1 MSKYVTFKRTALLML
16 MFLLAWC
23 LPMKGE
29 SNGYSLSVFERN
41 IFFPVNSNYRSESC
55 LFKPAGAPST
65 IYALFKWNDP
75 TAGDKF
81 QVSVNDSSF
90 EQTSDSFWFTI
101 DESNSNYVQFNYSEL
116 SATVGDSAAYTVSLY
131 ASQDATGTALA
142 TFTGCLKAV
151 SFKTTWSSN
160 AVRGNVGEDIPVS
173 LQITEIGG
181 FETTNMELRIYKM
194 EGLTLSCSSATLQES
209 ETSNEYILPIAD
221 LQTENSFS
229 FTLKA
234 EKELSSKVFNPR
246 FYKGED
252 LILGSS
258 VPVVIPYTVSS
269 ADSVGLMKIGTD
281 NNNPVIEE
289 YVKNR
294 AWLSGETNDKIS
306 TWWYNVSPDR
316 LRNLSLLHWKD
327 SLTVLDVTPFD
338 SLTSLFI
345 NGCNISSLDLSSLTH
360 LQTVYLL
367 NTKLPSFSAVKFPT
381 NGITTIE
388 GNIKIENLGD
398 PIEGSTYREMTAGD
412 TIDLTGYMADSDLF
426 GQSYFTWYDNSGN
439 QVVFDSIATGK
450 YILPTVVESGVRYR
464 CKITTEK
471 YPNWY
476 SETNYIQLKRG
487 AITYSEEDIALLK
500 ALAAANPNSV
510 ALGQFVADSVKGW
523 EEPWAEYSVDPNRRV
538 AVDWNNET
546 PARIVKLRLRE
557 MRGEI
562 TSLDLT
568 GFTELEYLDCRDLNS
583 YSNNLEFSTLDLS
596 QNTKL
601 TYLNIGNCRFSS
613 LDLSNNPLLEQIY
626 ANSNKF
632 ETLDLSKHSSLQYL
646 SIYSCDSLRGIDFTK
661 FSSLKFLDIGGTTY
675 FGEIAKNP
683 LQTITNLYCN
693 YTNYELLDFSKYP
706 NLRGYGVPSN
716 IEELD
721 VSGTS
726 GLTYLDMGGSK
737 VRYSTLTKPEGTNI
751 GTGCNSRMRIPGLEN
766 IYTEENPLYTI
777 HKGDTIDLSS
787 EAYVGT
793 VASIYK
799 WIDVTSATEVEE
811 NTIFEPIEGQLGKFV
826 YNGNGTVGR
835 QYRCCIMNQTYNS
848 NLWFHGSLSYNNGGA
863 WNVWTYSIKFSGTYN
878 SSEIAALEQIIN
890 QIDDEGLTAWWQSGE
905 WKYETNITYQSSR
918 TSPERFAIGWTLE
931 SSTGELHLTALDIRF
946 FDGLKELDASVFT
959 KLNSLS
965 VMNCPNLETLSASGC
980 ANLKS
985 FGCCSPYTGTT
996 RSLTSVTLP
1005 ENKESLTSVCV
1016 RGETKLTSLDL
1027 TDYKNLKYID
1037 LLASDL
1043 SPINLADF
1051 DSLRDYYVPLKT
1063 TQVDLTKA
1071 ANLEWFIPIYS
1082 QLKYSDVTVEPGKT
1096 YRCTKDGDP
1105 DKWGGSPTYIKVEG
1119 LREDMLEPTTYVY
1132 RTPYYAVANG
1142 EQIDLLAER
1151 VINGNV
1157 TTVTGYAYDR
1167 SSNAKKELTVAYD
1180 ESGKLSIEGAQP
1192 NDRFDIK
1199 FANATFAYWYM
1210 HLQGHIY
1217 TVDGDANL
1225 DSEVDVR
1232 DVVVTANHIVKDSTN
1247 MLPDSLF
1254 GFNQADVNYSK
1265 VLDVTDVQ
1273 GIINLILGKPV
1284 TKSLDLRATIPSVEL
1299 FVENGILYMNAEAPV
1314 AAVQLELGGVTKAE
1328 SLLGKAATFTQVSA
1342 VNETVRIIGY
1352 NMNGETIPAG
1362 KSALMK
1368 WTEGA
1373 TLVNV
1378 VLSDSKAES
1387 LNVITKGIPTAN
1399 ETITVTAGKPE
1410 IVNYPNPFQ
1419 STTTLVYQLDEAV
1432 DKAFVQVY
1440 ALNGAL
1446 VDVVSGLDTQAGEN
1460 RYVYSTRLAAGTYF
1474 YRLVTQK
1481 QGVTTYSKSNIFM
1494 IK

>member
-29 SNGYSLSVFERN
+29 SNGYSLPIFEKN
-41 IFFPVNSNYRSESC
+41 HFLNANLNGTYTTSSYLS
-55 LFKPAGAPST
+55 KPEGAPST

-75 TAGDKF
+75 ASVDKF
-81 QVSVNDSSF
+81 QVSVNNSSF

-101 DESNSNYVQFNYSEL
+101 DESITNTNNVRFEYSKL

-142 TFTGCLKAV
+142 TFTGYFKAV
-151 SFKTTWSSN
+151 GFKTTWSSN

-181 FETTNMELRIYKM
+181 FETTNMELRITKR
-194 EGLTLSCSSATLQES
+194 EALTLSCSSATLQES
-209 ETSNEYILPIAD
+209 ETSEDYILPIAD
-221 LQTENSFS
+221 LQTENTFS
-229 FTLKA
+229 FTLNA
-234 EKELSSKVFNPR
+234 ENNLNFKLFTVR
-246 FYKGED
+246 FYKDED
-252 LILGSS
+252 MILNAS
-258 VPVVIPYTVSS
+258 VPVLIPYTVSS

-294 AWLSGETNDKIS
+294 AWLSDETNDKIS
-306 TWWYNVSPDR
+306 TGWYNVSPDR
-316 LRNLSLLHWKD
+316 LKSLSLQNWED

-338 SLTSLFI
+338 SLRFLYISS
-345 NGCNISSLDLSSLTH
+345 CDISSLDLSSLTH
-360 LQTVYLL
+360 LQTVNLW
-367 NTKLPSFSAVKFPT
+367 NTKLPSFSAVQFPT
-381 NGITTIE
+381 HGITGIS

-398 PIEGSTYREMTAGD
+398 PIEGSSYREMTAGD

-476 SETNYIQLKRG
+476 FETNYIQLKRG

-523 EEPWAEYSVDPNRRV
+523 EEPWAGYSVDPNRRV

-568 GFTELEYLDCRDLNS
+568 GFTELEYLDCEGLNS
-583 YSNNLEFSTLDLS
+583 YSNNPEFSTLDLS
-596 QNTKL
+596 KNTKL
-601 TYLNIGNCRFSS
+601 TYLDVGNCYFSS
-613 LDLSNNPLLEQIY
+613 LDLTNNPLLDTIK
-626 ANSNKF
+626 ANNNRF

-646 SIYSCDSLRGIDFTK
+646 YIGFCNSLRGIDFTK
-661 FSSLKFLDIGGTTY
+661 FPSLKSLFISGTTY

-693 YTNYELLDFSKYP
+693 DTNYELLDFSKYP
-706 NLRGYGVPSN
+706 NISGYGVPAN

-726 GLTYLDMGGSK
+726 GLTYLNMYESR
-737 VRYSTLTKPEGTNI
+737 VRYSTFTKPEGAKIT
-751 GTGCNSRMRIPGLEN
+751 TGGNSRMTISGLEN
-766 IYTEENPLYTI
+766 IGSEKIPLYTI
-777 HKGDTIDLSS
+777 NKGDTIDLSS

-799 WIDVTSATEVEE
+799 WIDATSATEVEE
-811 NTIFEPIEGQLGKFV
+811 NTIFEQVEGQPGKFV

-835 QYRCCIMNQTYNS
+835 QYHCCIMNQTYNS
-848 NLWFHGSLSYNNGGA
+848 DLWFHGRVGTYTSSA
-863 WNVWTYSIKFSGTYN
+863 WNVWTYSIEIPKAYS

-890 QIDDEGLTAWWQSGE
+890 QINDEGLTAWWQSGK
-905 WKYETNITYQSSR
+905 WKNSTTYYKDFG
-918 TSPERFAIGWTLE
+918 TSPVSFKMEWT
-931 SSTGELHLTALDIRF
+931 SDPSTEEFHLTSLSINW
-946 FDGLKELDASVFT
+946 FDGLKDLNASAFT
-959 KLNSLS
+959 KLISLT
-965 VMNCPNLETLSASGC
+965 VNCCTNLETLSAYGC
-980 ANLKS
+980 NNLNS
-985 FGCCSPYTGTT
+985 FQCHAGTEE
-996 RSLTSVTLP
+996 SLTSVTLP
-1005 ENKESLTSVCV
+1005 ENKESLTYVGVTGAANLS
-1016 RGETKLTSLDL
+1016 SLDL
-1027 TDYKNLKYID
+1027 TGYTNLKTIC
-1037 LLASDL
+1037 LLL
-1043 SPINLADF
+1043 SNLPPINLAGF
-1051 DSLRDYYVPLKT
+1051 DSLQNYYVPLKT

-1071 ANLEWFIPIYS
+1071 ANLKGFMPNCS
-1082 QLKYSDVTVEPGKT
+1082 PLKYSDVTVEPGKT
-1096 YRCTKDGDP
+1096 YLCQLETDAIAR
-1105 DKWGGSPTYIKVEG
+1105 GGAHTFIKVEG

-1142 EQIDLLAER
+1142 EQIDLSAER

-1167 SSNAKKELTVAYD
+1167 SSNAKKELTVTYD

-1265 VLDVTDVQ
+1265 ALDVTDVQ

-1284 TKSLDLRATIPSVEL
+1284 TKSLDLRATVPSVEL